1 MAAIPEG
8 LPIVVMVTLV
18 LGVLR
23 MAKKRVIVKKLPIV
37 ETLGEGSPSHADGVR
52 GGVGLGCMNLG
63 LQACVS
69 PRLGDSSSL

>member
-8 LPIVVMVTLV
+8 LPIVVTVTLV

-37 ETLGEGSPSHADGVR
+37 ETLGEFAEEPEDLVIRTNSAE
-52 GGVGLGCMNLG
+52 
-63 LQACVS
+63 AK
-69 PRLGDSSSL
+69 

>member
-37 ETLGEGSPSHADGVR
+37 ETLGEGSLPKMQIESG
-52 GGVGLGCMNLG
+52 GGVGLGLLP
-63 LQACVS
+63 LQ
-69 PRLGDSSSL
+69 RLGRVNSSL